1 MNQKLQKACVASL
14 CLALITL
21 LLGCGG
27 STGTGNSGMGA
38 GNTTPGGTAGG
49 SPSSPPEH
57 LFWANP
63 NSGDIV
69 IFSIDA
75 GNGTLTQTA
84 IEHTGFNPLFTISS
98 DGTGKFLYASGIAG
112 NGTAASTIA
121 YGIDKPTGGLTR
133 ISGSPFGFGVFFV
146 NQVNSANFL
155 YAADNITNQIHTIAI
170 DPMSGALTKLVSSMP
185 TGGNDPFS
193 PRLNTSGSLLAV
205 ANQVSNNI
213 SVFTLDPNTGIPTPV
228 PGSPF
233 AVSPAS
239 DVSCPPKGGCGS
251 DVAFVNSNLYYG
263 NAALAATVQD
273 GGAIFGF
280 SVAGNGS
287 LMTLTGSPF
296 SNPGFEPQ
304 TLAATPDGRFLY
316 VANAG
321 GGVVGYSIVNS
332 GALTLVPGSPQNGS
346 GFVAVDSQS
355 KFVYVGDTT
364 NTNGIVGYSID
375 SNTGALKVIAGTPVG
390 AGAQG
395 GQIVI
400 R

>member
-1 MNQKLQKACVASL
+1 MAGAS
-14 CLALITL
+14 A
-21 LLGCGG
+21 
-27 STGTGNSGMGA
+27 
-38 GNTTPGGTAGG
+38 
-49 SPSSPPEH
+49 SSPPEH

-69 IFSIDA
+69 TFSIDA
-75 GNGTLTQTA
+75 GNGALTQTA
-84 IEHTGFNPLFTISS
+84 MEHTGFNPLFTISS
-98 DGTGKFLYASGIAG
+98 DGSGKFLYASGIQG
-112 NGTAASTIA
+112 NSTTTSTIA
-121 YGIDKPTGGLTR
+121 YSIDKSTGDLPR
-133 ISGSPFGFGVFFV
+133 ITGSPFGFDVFFV
-146 NQVNSANFL
+146 NQVNSSSFL

-170 DPMSGALTKLVSSMP
+170 DPMSGALTKLVSSTP

-193 PRLNTSGSLLAV
+193 PRFNASGNLLAV

-213 SVFTLDPNTGIPTPV
+213 SVFTIDPNTGIPMLA

-233 AVSPAS
+233 SVSSATN
-239 DVSCPPKGGCGS
+239 VSCPPKGGCGS
-251 DVAFVNSNLYYG
+251 DVAFVSSNLYYG
-263 NAALAATVQD
+263 NAALAATVQN
-273 GGAIFGF
+273 GSTIFGF
-280 SVAGNGS
+280 SVASNGS
-287 LMTLTGSPF
+287 LSTLAGSPF
-296 SNPGFEPQ
+296 SNPSFEPQ

-321 GGVVGYSIVNS
+321 GGVVGYSVISS

-346 GFVAVDSQS
+346 GFVAVDSLS
-355 KFVYVGDTT
+355 KFVYISDTT

-375 SNTGALKVIAGTPVG
+375 SNTGALMVIAGTPVG